1 MSSLSGYFSAVC
13 SKPKW
18 NCHFHEYSSLPL
30 SLTYNIKVWDE
41 IPVEENDKRLQ
52 VLIMPEK
59 GREAGLT
66 LFTDT
71 LCELTTLH
79 ILFRVI

>member
-1 MSSLSGYFSAVC
+1 MGR
-13 SKPKW
+13 
-18 NCHFHEYSSLPL
+18 
-30 SLTYNIKVWDE
+30 

-52 VLIMPEK
+52 VLIMSEK

-71 LCELTTLH
+71 LCELTY
-79 ILFRVI
+79 VISQDDESVT